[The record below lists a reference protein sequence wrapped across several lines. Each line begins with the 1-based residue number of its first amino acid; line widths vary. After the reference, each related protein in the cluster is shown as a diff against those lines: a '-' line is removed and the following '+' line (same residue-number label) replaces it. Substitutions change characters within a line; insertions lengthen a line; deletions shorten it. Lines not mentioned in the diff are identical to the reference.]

1 LAILQKS
8 KSNIKKLA
16 VLQSNYIPW
25 KGYFDII
32 HDVDLFLFYD
42 EVQYT
47 KNDWRNRNRI
57 YTQTGVQWLT
67 VPVSASLDDS
77 IDQAVIVPNRWQM
90 KHYQSLLTSYAKAPY
105 FRYYQEF
112 LEFVY
117 LESKWETI
125 SAINQFLIKKI
136 SSDFLKISTRFDNS
150 KNFASSGSGHQKL
163 LSLIQST
170 GAEVYVSGPAAKSYI
185 HAEDYQN
192 AGIQLIWKDY
202 SDYPEYRQLF
212 QPFEHHVSI
221 LDLLFNTGPDAPYYI
236 WGWREDSIG
245 R

>member
-1 LAILQKS
+1 M
-8 KSNIKKLA
+8 KLA

-67 VPVSASLDDS
+67 VPVSAGLDVS
-77 IDQAVIVPNRWQM
+77 IDQAAIVPDRWQM
-90 KHYQSLLTSYAKAPY
+90 KHYQSLLTSYAKAP
-105 FRYYQEF
+105 FFQYYRDF

-117 LESKWETI
+117 LESKWEKI
-125 SAINQFLIKKI
+125 SDINQFLIKKI
-136 SSDFLKISTRFDNS
+136 SSEFLKIPTRFDS
-150 KNFASSGSGHQKL
+150 SRNFASSGSGHQKL

-170 GAEVYVSGPAAKSYI
+170 GAAVYVSGPAAKSYI
-185 HAEDYQN
+185 HAEDYQK

-202 SDYPEYRQLF
+202 SNYPEYRQLF
-212 QPFEHHVSI
+212 QPFEHHISI
-221 LDLLFNTGPDAPYYI
+221 LDLLFNTGADAPYYI
-236 WGWREDSIG
+236 WGWRDELD
-245 R
+245 RK